1 MSIVMKRAHVMSEVK
16 DEEYKSEDLL
26 KEVNN
31 MLGRIMSS
39 IKNGEQSLLPLIIKL
54 EQMAGYLKIQ
64 RQDKVQKMY
73 KELTTELQA
82 KGLGESQLMLA
93 SHYLSLSAAA
103 AEADAGSSL
112 EKLEQL
118 GSVIDKKLGFPGSM
132 SIIAL

>member
-1 MSIVMKRAHVMSEVK
+1 MLIMSIVMKRAHVMSEVK

-64 RQDKVQKMY
+64 R
-73 KELTTELQA
+73 
-82 KGLGESQLMLA
+82 
-93 SHYLSLSAAA
+93 
-103 AEADAGSSL
+103 
-112 EKLEQL
+112 
-118 GSVIDKKLGFPGSM
+118 
-132 SIIAL
+132 